1 MAGIEREGD
10 GSRPVTEVEV
20 PDHVFRE
27 YDIRG
32 VVGRDLSSAF
42 VYWLGRALGTFYRR
56 HGVRSVS
63 LGRDAR
69 LSSPAFRDEM
79 SAGLMESGMDVIDI
93 GLVPTPVLYFSLFN
107 LDVGGGVM
115 ITGSH
120 NPPDEHGFKV
130 CLGKTTIYGEAIQD
144 VRRIMVAR
152 DFAIGNGTCR
162 FVSVNE
168 AYVRAV
174 SGGIVREGG
183 ARRSV
188 KAVVDAGN
196 GTGNTVALDV
206 YRSLGHEVVGLYSEP
221 DGRFPNHHPDPTI
234 PANLEALASEVKR
247 SGSEV
252 GIAFDGDADRIG
264 VVASDGTILWGD
276 QLLILFAR
284 DILARHPGAKI
295 IGEVKCSEAL
305 FEEIRKAG
313 GVPIMWKVGHSLIK
327 AKLKEDGALLAGE
340 MSGHLFFA
348 DKYYG
353 FDDAVYAGA
362 RLLDL
367 LSRSRGGLDELVR
380 TLPRM
385 YNTPEIRVDCPEG
398 CKRAVVEHV
407 ATEFSRTCEVNR
419 VDGARIRFAHG
430 WALVRAS
437 NTQPVIVLR
446 FEATSPEELEGMK
459 EAVLREVRAAMRG
472 CVTSL
477 S

>member
-1 MAGIEREGD
+1 M
-10 GSRPVTEVEV
+10 

-32 VVGRDLSSAF
+32 VVGRDLSNAF
-42 VYWLGRALGTFYRR
+42 VYWLGRALGTLYRR
-56 HGVRSVS
+56 HGVASVS
-63 LGRDAR
+63 LGCDAR
-69 LSSPAFRDEM
+69 LSSPAFKDEM
-79 SAGLMESGMDVIDI
+79 ARGLTDSGVDVVDI

-120 NPPDEHGFKV
+120 NPPDENGFKV
-130 CLGKTTIYGEAIQD
+130 CLGKATIYGEAIQD
-144 VRRIMVAR
+144 VKGIMLRR
-152 DFAIGNGTCR
+152 DFAVGAGTCR
-162 FVSVNE
+162 SLSINE
-168 AYVRAV
+168 AYIQTISDGLRC
-174 SGGIVREGG
+174 GGG
-183 ARRSV
+183 ARRRV

-196 GTGNTVALDV
+196 GTGNIVALAL

-234 PANLEALASEVKR
+234 PANLEGLVREVRRTRSEL
-247 SGSEV
+247 

-284 DILARHPGAKI
+284 DILTACPGAKI

-305 FEEIRKAG
+305 FDEIRKAG

-327 AKLKEDGALLAGE
+327 AKLREEGALLAGE

-348 DKYYG
+348 DAYYG
-353 FDDAVYAGA
+353 FDDAIYAGA

-367 LSRSRGGLDELVR
+367 LSRSSRTLGDLAG

-385 YNTPEIRVDCPEG
+385 YNTREIRVDCPENV
-398 CKRAVVEHV
+398 KKAVVDRV
-407 ATEFSRTCEVNR
+407 AAAFNRVYEVNR
-419 VDGARIRFAHG
+419 VDGARIRFPHG
-430 WALVRAS
+430 WGLVRAS

-446 FEATSPEELEGMK
+446 FEATSPEALEDIK
-459 EAVLREVRAAMRG
+459 TAVFREVQAALALENAVG
-472 CVTSL
+472 D
-477 S
+477 